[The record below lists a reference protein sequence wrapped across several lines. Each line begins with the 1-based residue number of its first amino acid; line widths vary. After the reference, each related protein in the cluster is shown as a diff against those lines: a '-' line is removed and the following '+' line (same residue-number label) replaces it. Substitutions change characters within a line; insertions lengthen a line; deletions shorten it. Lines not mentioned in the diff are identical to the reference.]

1 MTNTTELT
9 DIRKPDLHT
18 REPMEWPRPPA
29 VPRWMVWAPYAAM
42 LFPVG
47 YGCLRAWWTIHGAP
61 SFGHLG
67 FDLFF
72 FSGWSAVGLCAAAAV
87 IALALRLAPWRWPLL
102 GAAWVVCAAHVAACP
117 LLLLDA
123 VGVVLPGMGVQLLPV
138 AAMSRSACLIEGILV
153 GAAAEAYRRRWRSG
167 CLFCGRTKVRV
178 RFARTPQ
185 WAWWGAYIA
194 VAGCL
199 ARVGAQVAIGFGRI
213 QKLGGAR
220 MAFQA
225 AVLETGFLL
234 AGTVLPLALVHS
246 WGRIVPRWIPLLAG
260 RPVPRWLPLGP
271 ALVLSP
277 LMTVY
282 FGLTLVKVIAD
293 TLSGAW
299 RHSFDPFPLAFFWVA
314 VPAYWVWGLGLG
326 AAAIAYYQRTRPVCG
341 VCGR

>member
-1 MTNTTELT
+1 MAAIAWALFYG
-9 DIRKPDLHT
+9 
-18 REPMEWPRPPA
+18 A
-29 VPRWMVWAPYAAM
+29 VRAGWA
-42 LFPVG
+42 
-47 YGCLRAWWTIHGAP
+47 IHGLP
-61 SFGHLG
+61 YFGRLG

-72 FSGWSAVGLCAAAAV
+72 FPRWGAVALCAAAALL
-87 IALALRLAPWRWPLL
+87 ALALRTAPFRWPLL
-102 GAAWVVCAAHVAACP
+102 GAAYVVCAVHIVACP
-117 LLLLDA
+117 LVLLDA
-123 VGVVLPGMGVQLLPV
+123 VGLLLPGMGVQVLPV
-138 AAMSRSACLIEGILV
+138 AAMSRAACLIEGILV
-153 GAAAEAYRRRWRSG
+153 GMAAEAYRRRCRSA
-167 CLFCGRTKVRV
+167 CLFCGRTKARV
-178 RFARTPQ
+178 RLATTPW

-199 ARVGAQVAIGFGRI
+199 ARIGAQGAVGFGEI

-246 WGRIVPRWIPLLAG
+246 WGRIVPRWMALLGG
-260 RPVPRWLPLGP
+260 RRVPRWLPLGP

-282 FGLTLVKVIAD
+282 FGLTLVKVTAD

-299 RHSFDPFPLAFFWVA
+299 RHSFRPFPLAFFWVA

-326 AAAIAYYQRTRPVCG
+326 AAAIAYYQRTRPVCR